1 MTTRGIFILETVR
14 TRQREGEWVPLDDVY
29 GKDSLQ
35 EVGYIVGGQ
44 NSSNQSTSNYQ
55 TINYSTETKGNISPL
70 PIAKIG
76 VFGTASPSAGYTYG
90 GKSNPSTHYSN
101 IDKLTLSTQTHAALP
116 GANMTAAY
124 SQGGSCGSS
133 TVGYLCGG
141 IGPSEPNGYT
151 RLEKLT
157 YSTETLERIPGANMP
172 SYPSGVW
179 NNSASGDG
187 DNAGYWVGGATQSG
201 SRVNKLTYSNDSW
214 GNLPNLP
221 GLPNLNR
228 NQKAGQASSD
238 TGFYLVGGSNPYSS
252 RVQKVTFA
260 SGTNSI
266 VTNST
271 VPTNNGRMRLTGT
284 GSHSRGYFAGGT
296 ETSIVERLQFSTNS
310 MTRLP
315 ALDLSQGV
323 QDLGSLSSVADNK
336 ALPKATQTFTGKV
349 ASFDFGYATGGE
361 QASPYPGSGN
371 TRTFKINYST
381 DTSARI
387 PSADQNIAT
396 RYQFAAGNSSTGYIA
411 GGLSGSVPG
420 DGSESM
426 EKFHYSTDTR
436 GSSPNWGNRRAASF
450 AMTNE
455 GRTHFYG
462 LGGYGQ
468 PSSNPKD
475 NGYKMDYATES
486 PSTLPSNANLS
497 ISRRAGA
504 PYVTK
509 SNEGYMAGGGA
520 WPSDQRSNVDKIQF
534 GSDTTSRIPGANL
547 PNEVSNN
554 HGTSESSAGYSFGGV
569 RNGTFYSYLYKTT
582 FATDTS
588 ENNPASLPALNSKIT
603 TMGNPTNA
611 YLAGGWASNPGPGY
625 HMSTLYKYTYST
637 ETFSQLPNLPTV
649 MVSGAGMSAGDDNM
663 PFQAPPVSTP
673 TDGQVVD
680 PGATVPDAGYNMKGN
695 TPGGLTSR
703 ISKIAFATDTR
714 SNPGNMPTT
723 GEHSADFSSLTAAY
737 SNTGKQGPSNY
748 TSSAQKITYSTD
760 SASSVPGGQSL
771 TYQRQTAKCA
781 TLTHGY
787 LAGGLTPGPYVSNFN
802 KMTFSNETY
811 SLLPAKITTNF
822 SSPSGNTFMIG
833 FNNSTAGYWGTGE
846 GPGNPQGT
854 SSVVKLTFATDTSSA
869 NSGNL
874 PTVLKESAS
883 LGNGD
888 VAGYTMSGGAPS
900 LPGSGHISYTS
911 KMLYSTDTFS
921 VVPGAYWN
929 PIRYRMTS
937 FSSFVAGYAGMGSS
951 PSDAFSKMPW
961 STETWSPIPGSWPS
975 GQGDTRD
982 TGGGTS
988 AKSNSGGKPKIPVV
1002 L

>member
-1 MTTRGIFILETVR
+1 MTTRGIFILENVR
-14 TRQREGEWVPLDDVY
+14 TRQREGQWVPVDDVY
-29 GKDSLQ
+29 GRDSLQ
-35 EVGYIVGGQ
+35 DKGYVVGGK
-44 NSSNQSTSNYQ
+44 NSSNNSVSNYQ
-55 TINYSTETKGNISPL
+55 AITYSNDTLANIANL
-70 PIAKIG
+70 PYVRRGPYG
-76 VFGTASPSAGYTYG
+76 VSSPSIGYTIG
-90 GKSNPSTHYSN
+90 GIAGPGEFNSN
-101 IDKLTLSTQTHAALP
+101 INKLTLSTQTHAVLP
-116 GANMTAAY
+116 GASLSAAY
-124 SQGGSCGSS
+124 GEGGSCGSS
-133 TVGYLCGG
+133 TAGYVCGG
-141 IGPSEPNGYT
+141 KAPAEPNGYT

-157 YSTETLERIPGANMP
+157 YSTETMERIPGSNMP
-172 SYPSGVW
+172 GYPSGVY

-187 DNAGYWVGGATQSG
+187 DNAGYWVGGATQGG
-201 SRVNKLTYSNDSW
+201 SRVNKFTYASDAW
-214 GNLPNLP
+214 GTLPNLP
-221 GLPNLNR
+221 GSPNLNR
-228 NQKAGQASSD
+228 SQKAGQASSD

-271 VPTNNGRMRLTGT
+271 VPTSNGRMQLTGT
-284 GSHSRGYFAGGT
+284 GSPSSGYFAGGT
-296 ETSIVERLQFSTNS
+296 QTSIVERLNFSTNS
-310 MTRLP
+310 MSRLP
-315 ALDLSQGV
+315 ALDLSTGLS
-323 QDLGSLSSVADNK
+323 DLGSLSSVADNK
-336 ALPKATQTFTGKV
+336 KLPDITQTFTGKV

-371 TRTFKINYST
+371 TRTFKVKYST

-396 RYQFAAGNSSTGYIA
+396 RYQFAAGNSTNGYVA

-426 EKFHYSTDTR
+426 DKFHYSTDTR
-436 GSSPNWGNRRAASF
+436 SYNPNWGNRRAASF

-520 WPSDQRSNVDKIQF
+520 WPGDQRSNVDKIQF

-569 RNGTFYSYLYKTT
+569 RSGTFYSYLYKTT

-663 PFQAPPVSTP
+663 PFQVPPVSTP
-673 TDGQVVD
+673 TPTKS
-680 PGATVPDAGYNMKGN
+680 PGPAFNGALWMGGYNALTNQYTSSGGKIDFSTDAISNLPSTNLTGNRYNLAATSSSNAGYYGQAQTTQIVKVDYTTNSPS
-695 TPGGLTSR
+695 TLPGGLSGGPGG
-703 ISKIAFATDTR
+703 
-714 SNPGNMPTT
+714 PGNDPRRRGAAFGLKTAGYFMQGST
-723 GEHSADFSSLTAAY
+723 GSSGNL
-737 SNTGKQGPSNY
+737 SNLD
-748 TSSAQKITYSTD
+748 KITYSSDT
-760 SASSVPGGQSL
+760 SARLPGSNTPNSAYATVGASNQTAGYQTGGTPGGGTMRKMPFATESWGNAPGASFPEMWD
-771 TYQRQTAKCA
+771 AKSMSNA
-781 TLTHGY
+781 THGY
-787 LAGGLTPGPYVSNFN
+787 FIGG
-802 KMTFSNETY
+802 
-811 SLLPAKITTNF
+811 
-822 SSPSGNTFMIG
+822 SGNA
-833 FNNSTAGYWGTGE
+833 NGTR
-846 GPGNPQGT
+846 
-854 SSVVKLTFATDTSSA
+854 VYKLTFATDSTSQ
-869 NSGNL
+869 L
-874 PTVLKESAS
+874 PTNFPQYSRYGWGTGNSTHGYASGGVNTGSITTRIYKLQYSNDTWSTTPNRIQGGAIQQNAAASARQN
-883 LGNGD
+883 GNGD
-888 VAGYTMSGGAPS
+888 KADN
-900 LPGSGHISYTS
+900 I
-911 KMLYSTDTFS
+911 
-921 VVPGAYWN
+921 VPN
-929 PIRYRMTS
+929 N
-937 FSSFVAGYAGMGSS
+937 F
-951 PSDAFSKMPW
+951 
-961 STETWSPIPGSWPS
+961 
-975 GQGDTRD
+975 
-982 TGGGTS
+982 
-988 AKSNSGGKPKIPVV
+988 
-1002 L
+1002 

>member
-1 MTTRGIFILETVR
+1 MTTRGIFILENVR
-14 TRQREGEWVPLDDVY
+14 TRQREGQWVPVDDVY
-29 GKDSLQ
+29 GRDSLQ
-35 EVGYIVGGQ
+35 EKGYIVGGQ
-44 NSSNQSTSNYQ
+44 NSSNQATSNYQ

-70 PIAKIG
+70 SIAKIG

-90 GKSNPSTHYSN
+90 GMANPSTHYSN

-116 GANMTAAY
+116 SANMTAPY
-124 SQGGSCGSS
+124 SKGGSCGSS
-133 TVGYLCGG
+133 TVGYIVGG

-172 SYPSGVW
+172 GYPSGVY

-187 DNAGYWVGGATQSG
+187 DTAGYWVGGATQAG
-201 SRVNKLTYSNDSW
+201 SRINKLTYSNDAW
-214 GNLPNLP
+214 GSLPNLP
-221 GLPNLNR
+221 GGNPLNR
-228 NQKAGQASSD
+228 AQKAGQASSD

-260 SGTNSI
+260 SGTSSI
-266 VTNST
+266 VSNST

-315 ALDLSQGV
+315 ALDLSQGI

-336 ALPKATQTFTGKV
+336 KLPDVTQTFTGKV

-371 TRTFKINYST
+371 TRTFKVKYST
-381 DTSARI
+381 DTSART

-396 RYQFAAGNSSTGYIA
+396 RYQFAAGTSSTGYIA

-426 EKFHYSTDTR
+426 DKFLYATDTR
-436 GSSPNWGNRRAASF
+436 SFSPNWGNRRAASF

-468 PSSNPKD
+468 PSSNPKQ

-547 PNEVSNN
+547 PNAVSNN

-569 RNGTFYSYLYKTT
+569 RSGTFYSYLYKTT

-611 YLAGGWASNPGPGY
+611 YLAGGWASNPSPGY

-663 PFQAPPVSTP
+663 PFQVPPVSTP
-673 TDGQVVD
+673 TPTKS
-680 PGATVPDAGYNMKGN
+680 PGPAFNGALWMGGYTPSNSVISSGGKISFDDDTVTALPSTNLTANRYNLAATSSSLAGYYGNAQTTEVVKVDYTTN
-695 TPGGLTSR
+695 TPSTLSDHISGGPGG
-703 ISKIAFATDTR
+703 
-714 SNPGNMPTT
+714 PGNDPRRRGAAFGLKTAGYMMQGDT
-723 GEHSADFSSLTAAY
+723 GSSGNL
-737 SNTGKQGPSNY
+737 SNLD
-748 TSSAQKITYSTD
+748 KITYSTEVIARLPG
-760 SASSVPGGQSL
+760 SNAQNGAYATVGTSNQTTGYQTGGEPGGQNM
-771 TYQRQTAKCA
+771 YKFPFA
-781 TLTHGY
+781 TESWSSIPALGVAMWDANSFANTTHGY
-787 LAGGLTPGPYVSNFN
+787 FMGGDGNS
-802 KMTFSNETY
+802 SGSRTY
-811 SLLPAKITTNF
+811 
-822 SSPSGNTFMIG
+822 
-833 FNNSTAGYWGTGE
+833 
-846 GPGNPQGT
+846 
-854 SSVVKLTFATDTSSA
+854 KLTFSTDSSSRLPSS
-869 NSGNL
+869 NVPQNIRYGWGSGN
-874 PTVLKESAS
+874 AS
-883 LGNGD
+883 Y
-888 VAGYTMSGGAPS
+888 GYMSGQEK
-900 LPGSGHISYTS
+900 L
-911 KMLYSTDTFS
+911 
-921 VVPGAYWN
+921 
-929 PIRYRMTS
+929 
-937 FSSFVAGYAGMGSS
+937 S
-951 PSDAFSKMPW
+951 P
-961 STETWSPIPGSWPS
+961 
-975 GQGDTRD
+975 
-982 TGGGTS
+982 
-988 AKSNSGGKPKIPVV
+988 SNSGTSIIYKLNYSNDSWSTAANNADPAARQNAGAGARQNANGDAAANTVPNNF
-1002 L
+1002 